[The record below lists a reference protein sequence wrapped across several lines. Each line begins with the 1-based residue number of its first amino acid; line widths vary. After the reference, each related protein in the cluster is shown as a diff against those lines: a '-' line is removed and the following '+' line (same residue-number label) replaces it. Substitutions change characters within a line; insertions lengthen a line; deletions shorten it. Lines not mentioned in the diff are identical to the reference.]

1 MLRPDGSEKKQVV
14 GFIAMTFKTLLYE
27 ENQGIGILKFN
38 RPDSLNALNRQLL
51 EELNLFLDSVKKND
65 KIRCLI
71 LTGQGEKAF
80 IAGADIKEISL
91 LKEIEAQKFAKFGQ
105 DTLLKIEQLNFPV
118 IAAVNGFAL
127 GGGLEVALACD
138 FIWASEKAKL
148 GLPEVSLGIIPGYGG
163 TQRLSRWVGLGR
175 AREMIFSGQFY
186 DAKSAF
192 EFGLV
197 QKVLPPESLLP
208 ECQKLA
214 TLISTR
220 GPLAV
225 GAAKKSINQGYDN
238 ELVAALKI
246 EAQEFSLL
254 FGSQDQ
260 IEGTK
265 AFVEKRPPQFVGK

>member
-1 MLRPDGSEKKQVV
+1 MPY
-14 GFIAMTFKTLLYE
+14 KTLSYE
-27 ENQGIGILKFN
+27 QNQGVGVLKFN
-38 RPDSLNALNRQLL
+38 RPDSLNALNRNLL
-51 EELNLFLDSVKKND
+51 EELNTFLDKVRHLD
-65 KIRCLI
+65 EVRCLI
-71 LTGQGEKAF
+71 FTGQGDRAF

-91 LKEIEAQKFAKFGQ
+91 LKGHEPQKFAQFGQ
-105 DTLLKIEQLNFPV
+105 ETLMKIEKLPFPV

-186 DAKSAF
+186 DAKTAL

-197 QKVLPPESLLP
+197 QKVLPPEALLP
-208 ECQKLA
+208 ECLKLA
-214 TLISTR
+214 TLIATR

-225 GAAKKSINQGYDN
+225 GAAKKAINQGFDN
-238 ELVAALKI
+238 ELIDGLSL
-246 EAQEFSLL
+246 EAHEFGLL
-254 FGSQDQ
+254 FGSKDQ
-260 IEGTK
+260 VEGAK
-265 AFVEKRPPQFVGK
+265 AFIEKRPPQFVGK